1 MLFASITVNAPDNM
15 ILGFASKEISDK
27 AANSGL
33 FPFSLKNTTG
43 GGLSFAYL
51 KINSP

>member
-1 MLFASITVNAPDNM
+1 MLLASITVKAPDNT
-15 ILGFASKEISDK
+15 IPGFANNEMSDE

-33 FPFSLKNTTG
+33 FPFSLKNTTA

-51 KINSP
+51 KISSP

>member
-1 MLFASITVNAPDNM
+1 MLLGSITVNAPDNV
-15 ILGFASKEISDK
+15 ISLFESKDISDE
-27 AANSGL
+27 AANSGV
-33 FPFSLKNTTG
+33 FPFSLKNTTA